1 MKFENEADK
10 HVFELITG
18 IHLYSERLLK
28 RKLKSLNMT
37 APQFRTITVL
47 CQKENITQR
56 EFAEAIEAD
65 TTTAMV
71 LCDSLEKKGWLK
83 RVPDPNDRRAN
94 RLFLTDSGKHA
105 FSQAAPIIQAIYNE
119 YALRGI
125 SAEELKAAV
134 PALEKL
140 YQNIRTAYTAQKGK
154 RD

>member
-1 MKFENEADK
+1 MQFNNEVDK
-10 HVFELITG
+10 RVFELITG
-18 IHLYSERLLK
+18 IHLYSERLLQH
-28 RKLKSLNMT
+28 KLKPLNMT

-71 LCDSLEKKGWLK
+71 LCNSLEKKGWLK
-83 RVPDPNDRRAN
+83 RVPDPNDKRAN

-105 FSQAAPIIQAIYNE
+105 FSQALPIIQTIYDKH
-119 YALRGI
+119 ALRGI
-125 SAEELKAAV
+125 SADELNAAV

-140 YQNIRTAYTAQKGK
+140 YQNIRTAYTAEKDK